1 MDGRASA
8 AEGVKLNLL
17 SGNGTASQWSFTAGK
32 AGGSDVGRG
41 QTQAGS
47 GSRRVVSRAQ
57 VSLPTMKEQALNTLV
72 FGFAETGHVSVQLTF
87 FS

>member
-41 QTQAGS
+41 QKQTGT
-47 GSRRVVSRAQ
+47 GSRRVASRAQ
-57 VSLPTMKEQALNTLV
+57 VSRPTVKEQALHILT
-72 FGFAETGHVSVQLTF
+72 FGFARLAVF
-87 FS
+87 RFS